1 MIRVEYAKGLRNI
14 IQLFQNFFYNIL
26 SRMLSTNYVYKQ
38 FIQFNLERK
47 LLHRC
52 TVISFTIRKDCYV
65 KTLTDIP
72 LENGKVLAAAM

>member
-1 MIRVEYAKGLRNI
+1 MIRVEYAKGQRNI

-38 FIQFNLERK
+38 FNLERK
-47 LLHRC
+47 LLHRF

-72 LENGKVLAAAM
+72 LVNGKVLAAAM

>member
-1 MIRVEYAKGLRNI
+1 MIRVEYAKGQRNI

-26 SRMLSTNYVYKQ
+26 SRMLSTIYVYKQ

-47 LLHRC
+47 LLHRF